1 MRYMVIVALMLILQ
15 ACASQS
21 AVVRKSA
28 TVRLGMSEA
37 ELRQVMG
44 EPQNRQFKGKN
55 EAWQY
60 CSTDYSGFED
70 DHYVRVWL
78 FDGVVSGMQTYRNTK
93 FGNCENFFQTV
104 NWQEAPDISN

>member
-60 CSTDYSGFED
+60 CSTTTPGLRTTIMSVFGFLM
-70 DHYVRVWL
+70 VL
-78 FDGVVSGMQTYRNTK
+78 FPECKPIEITK

>member
-1 MRYMVIVALMLILQ
+1 MRYLVIVALMLILQ
-15 ACASQS
+15 GCASQS
-21 AVVRKSA
+21 AIVRNSA
-28 TVRLGMSEA
+28 TVRPGMSVA

-70 DHYVRVWL
+70 DHYVLVWL
-78 FDGVVSGMQTYRNTK
+78 FDGVVSGMQTYQINK
-93 FGNCENFFQTV
+93 FGTCENFFRTV
-104 NWQEAPDISN
+104 NWEEAPDISK

>member
-28 TVRLGMSEA
+28 TVRPGMSVA

-44 EPQNRQFKGKN
+44 NPQNLQFKGKN

-60 CSTDYSGFED
+60 CSTNYIGFED
-70 DHYVRVWL
+70 DYYVLVWV
-78 FDGVVSGMQTYRNTK
+78 FDGVVSGMQTYRNSK
-93 FGNCENFFQTV
+93 FGNCENFFRAV
-104 NWQEAPDISN
+104 NWEEAPDISN